1 MILFKVIVKD
11 LHNLT
16 QIRFLVLVHPF
27 SPTQCLVVAKVL
39 KKQHT
44 KYLFLHLDFVLTF
57 YPVSILILT
66 VLHLL
71 ICSSRA
77 FPILK
82 FRHISYLLQS
92 RRFNLLWTDQS
103 AMISL
108 SIQFPLNITVLVVI
122 LSHFAIYCK
131 VKFFREAASE
141 AVYKQW
147 IIFLVKINDN
157 EYRILNSILLKW
169 YWHTIIVNWYD
180 LGKRRHWR
188 RIQILKIK
196 MS

>member
-1 MILFKVIVKD
+1 MILLTKKERGETIILFKVIVKD

-16 QIRFLVLVHPF
+16 QIRFLVLAHPF
-27 SPTQCLVVAKVL
+27 SPTQGLVLAKVL

-57 YPVSILILT
+57 YPFSILILNA
-66 VLHLL
+66 LHLL

-82 FRHISYLLQS
+82 SRHISQLLQS

-108 SIQFPLNITVLVVI
+108 SIQFPLNITVLVMI
-122 LSHFAIYCK
+122 LSHFAIYHK
-131 VKFFREAASE
+131 VKFCRETTSE
-141 AVYKQW
+141 AVYKQ
-147 IIFLVKINDN
+147 
-157 EYRILNSILLKW
+157 
-169 YWHTIIVNWYD
+169 
-180 LGKRRHWR
+180 
-188 RIQILKIK
+188 
-196 MS
+196 